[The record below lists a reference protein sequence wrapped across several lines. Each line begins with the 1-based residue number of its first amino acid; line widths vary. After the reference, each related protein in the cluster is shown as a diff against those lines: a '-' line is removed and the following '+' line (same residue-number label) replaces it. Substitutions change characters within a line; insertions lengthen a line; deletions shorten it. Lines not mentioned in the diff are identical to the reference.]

1 MILIFKPT
9 NKKTNEQ
16 NKSAELYPRLNINFL
31 KVIVIV
37 LGLAIFS
44 MISIIVLKL
53 LRGDLN
59 KNNTVFTNTSEDF
72 HSEYILELPNIKSIK
87 SVALDNGNILIFT
100 EDNLSSS
107 LIAITKNNKI
117 KIIKLQNSNVV
128 KFNKLK

>member
-1 MILIFKPT
+1 MN
-9 NKKTNEQ
+9 NKKTNDQ

-44 MISIIVLKL
+44 MISIIVFKI

-59 KNNTVFTNTSEDF
+59 KNNTEFTNTSDDF
-72 HSEYILELPNIKSIK
+72 HSEYTLELPNIKSIK
-87 SVALDNGNILIFT
+87 SIALDNENILIFFQ
-100 EDNLSSS
+100 DNLSSS
-107 LIAITKNNKI
+107 LITITKNNKI

>member
-1 MILIFKPT
+1 MN
-9 NKKTNEQ
+9 NKKTNDQ

-44 MISIIVLKL
+44 MISIIVFKI

-59 KNNTVFTNTSEDF
+59 KNNTEFTNTSDDF

-87 SVALDNGNILIFT
+87 SIALDNENILIFS

-107 LIAITKNNKI
+107 LITITSLPRGERGFKEHKSFI
-117 KIIKLQNSNVV
+117 SSRS
-128 KFNKLK
+128 

>member
-1 MILIFKPT
+1 MN
-9 NKKTNEQ
+9 NKKTNDK
-16 NKSAELYPRLNINFL
+16 NKSVELYPRLNINFL

-37 LGLAIFS
+37 LGLAIFA
-44 MISIIVLKL
+44 MISIIVLKI

-59 KNNTVFTNTSEDF
+59 KNNTEFTNTSDDF

-87 SVALDNGNILIFT
+87 SIALDNENILIFS

-107 LIAITKNNKI
+107 LITITKNNKI

>member
-1 MILIFKPT
+1 MN
-9 NKKTNEQ
+9 NKKTNDQ

-37 LGLAIFS
+37 LGFS
-44 MISIIVLKL
+44 IIVMISIIVFKI

-59 KNNTVFTNTSEDF
+59 KNNTEFTNTSDDF

-87 SVALDNGNILIFT
+87 SIALDNENILIFT

-107 LIAITKNNKI
+107 LINITKNNKI

>member
-1 MILIFKPT
+1 MN
-9 NKKTNEQ
+9 NKKTNDQ

-37 LGLAIFS
+37 LGLAIFV
-44 MISIIVLKL
+44 MISIIVLKI

-87 SVALDNGNILIFT
+87 SVALDNENILIFT

-107 LIAITKNNKI
+107 LINITKNNKI
-117 KIIKLQNSNVV
+117 KIIKLENSNEV
-128 KFNKLK
+128 KFNKLKKF

>member
-1 MILIFKPT
+1 MN
-9 NKKTNEQ
+9 NKKTNDQ

-37 LGLAIFS
+37 LGLAIFV
-44 MISIIVLKL
+44 MISIIVLKI

-59 KNNTVFTNTSEDF
+59 KNNTVFTNTSDDF

-87 SVALDNGNILIFT
+87 SVALDNENILIFT

-107 LIAITKNNKI
+107 LINITKNNKI

>member
-1 MILIFKPT
+1 MN
-9 NKKTNEQ
+9 NKKTNDQ

-37 LGLAIFS
+37 LGLAIFV
-44 MISIIVLKL
+44 MIFIIVLKI

-59 KNNTVFTNTSEDF
+59 KNNTEFTNTSDDF

-87 SVALDNGNILIFT
+87 SIALDNENILIFT

-107 LIAITKNNKI
+107 LITITKNNKI

-128 KFNKLK
+128 KFNKLN

>member
-1 MILIFKPT
+1 MN
-9 NKKTNEQ
+9 NKKTNDQ

-44 MISIIVLKL
+44 MISIIVFKI

-59 KNNTVFTNTSEDF
+59 KNNTEFTNTSDDF
-72 HSEYILELPNIKSIK
+72 HSEYILELPNIKSIQ
-87 SVALDNGNILIFT
+87 SVALDNENILIFT

-107 LIAITKNNKI
+107 LITITKNNKI

>member
-1 MILIFKPT
+1 MN
-9 NKKTNEQ
+9 NKKTNDQ

-37 LGLAIFS
+37 LGLAIFV
-44 MISIIVLKL
+44 MISIIVLKV

-59 KNNTVFTNTSEDF
+59 KNNTEFTNTSDDF

-87 SVALDNGNILIFT
+87 SIALDNENILIFS

-107 LIAITKNNKI
+107 LITITKNNKI

>member
-1 MILIFKPT
+1 MN
-9 NKKTNEQ
+9 NKKTNDQ

-37 LGLAIFS
+37 LGLAIFA
-44 MISIIVLKL
+44 MISIIVLKI

-59 KNNTVFTNTSEDF
+59 KNNTEFTNTSDDF

-87 SVALDNGNILIFT
+87 SVALDNENILIFT

-107 LIAITKNNKI
+107 LITITKNNKI

>member
-1 MILIFKPT
+1 MN
-9 NKKTNEQ
+9 NKKTNDQ
-16 NKSAELYPRLNINFL
+16 NKSAELYPKLNINFL

-37 LGLAIFS
+37 LGLAIFA
-44 MISIIVLKL
+44 MISIIVLKI

-59 KNNTVFTNTSEDF
+59 KNNTEFTNTSDDF

-87 SVALDNGNILIFT
+87 SIALDNENILIFS

-107 LIAITKNNKI
+107 LITITKNNKI

>member
-1 MILIFKPT
+1 MN
-9 NKKTNEQ
+9 NKKTKDQ

-37 LGLAIFS
+37 LGLAIFV
-44 MISIIVLKL
+44 MISIIVLKI

-59 KNNTVFTNTSEDF
+59 KNNTEFTNISDDF

-87 SVALDNGNILIFT
+87 SIALDNENILIFS

-107 LIAITKNNKI
+107 LITITKNNKI

>member
-1 MILIFKPT
+1 MN
-9 NKKTNEQ
+9 NKKTNDQ

-37 LGLAIFS
+37 LGLAIFV
-44 MISIIVLKL
+44 MISIIVLKI

-59 KNNTVFTNTSEDF
+59 KNNTEFTNISDDF

-87 SVALDNGNILIFT
+87 SIALDNENILIFS
-100 EDNLSSS
+100 EDNVSSS
-107 LIAITKNNKI
+107 VITITKNNKI

>member
-1 MILIFKPT
+1 MN
-9 NKKTNEQ
+9 NKKTDDQ

-37 LGLAIFS
+37 LGLAIFA
-44 MISIIVLKL
+44 MISIIALKI

-59 KNNTVFTNTSEDF
+59 KNNTEFTNTSDDF
-72 HSEYILELPNIKSIK
+72 YSEYILELPNIKSIK
-87 SVALDNGNILIFT
+87 SIALDNENILIFS

-107 LIAITKNNKI
+107 LTTITKNNKI
-117 KIIKLQNSNVV
+117 KIIKLQNSNVI

>member
-1 MILIFKPT
+1 MN
-9 NKKTNEQ
+9 NKKINYQ
-16 NKSAELYPRLNINFL
+16 NKSAELYPKLNINFL

-37 LGLAIFS
+37 LGLAIFI
-44 MISIIVLKL
+44 MISIIVFKI

-59 KNNTVFTNTSEDF
+59 KNNTEFTNTSDDF

-87 SVALDNGNILIFT
+87 SIALDNENILIFS

-107 LIAITKNNKI
+107 LITITKNNKI

>member
-1 MILIFKPT
+1 MN
-9 NKKTNEQ
+9 NKKTNDQ
-16 NKSAELYPRLNINFL
+16 NKSAELYPKLNINFL

-44 MISIIVLKL
+44 MISIIVFKI

-59 KNNTVFTNTSEDF
+59 KNNTEFTNTSDDF

-87 SVALDNGNILIFT
+87 SIALDNENILIFS

-107 LIAITKNNKI
+107 LITITKNNKI

>member
-1 MILIFKPT
+1 MN
-9 NKKTNEQ
+9 NKKTNDQ
-16 NKSAELYPRLNINFL
+16 NKSAELYPKLNINFL

-44 MISIIVLKL
+44 MISIIVFKI

-59 KNNTVFTNTSEDF
+59 KNNTEFTNTSDDF

-87 SVALDNGNILIFT
+87 SVALDNENILIFT

-107 LIAITKNNKI
+107 LINITKNNKI

-128 KFNKLK
+128 KFSKLK

>member
-1 MILIFKPT
+1 MN
-9 NKKTNEQ
+9 NKKTNDQ
-16 NKSAELYPRLNINFL
+16 NKSAELYPKLNINFL

-37 LGLAIFS
+37 LGLAIFA
-44 MISIIVLKL
+44 MISIIVLKI

-59 KNNTVFTNTSEDF
+59 KNNTEFTNTSDDF

-87 SVALDNGNILIFT
+87 SIALDNENILIFT

-107 LIAITKNNKI
+107 LITITKNNKI

>member
-1 MILIFKPT
+1 MN
-9 NKKTNEQ
+9 NKKTNDQ
-16 NKSAELYPRLNINFL
+16 NKSAELYPKLNINFL

-37 LGLAIFS
+37 LGLAIFV
-44 MISIIVLKL
+44 MISVIVLKI

-59 KNNTVFTNTSEDF
+59 KNNTEFTNTSDDF

-87 SVALDNGNILIFT
+87 SIALDNENILIFS

-107 LIAITKNNKI
+107 LITITKNNKI

>member
-1 MILIFKPT
+1 MN
-9 NKKTNEQ
+9 NKKTNDQ

-44 MISIIVLKL
+44 MISIIVFKI

-59 KNNTVFTNTSEDF
+59 KNNTEFTNTSDDF

-87 SVALDNGNILIFT
+87 SIALDNENILIFS

-107 LIAITKNNKI
+107 LITINKNNKI

>member
-1 MILIFKPT
+1 MN
-9 NKKTNEQ
+9 NKKTNDQ

-37 LGLAIFS
+37 LGLAIFV
-44 MISIIVLKL
+44 MISIIVLKI

-59 KNNTVFTNTSEDF
+59 KNNTVFTNTSDDF

-87 SVALDNGNILIFT
+87 SVALDNENILIFS

-107 LIAITKNNKI
+107 LITITKNNKI

>member
-1 MILIFKPT
+1 MN
-9 NKKTNEQ
+9 NKKTNDQ

-37 LGLAIFS
+37 LGLALFA
-44 MISIIVLKL
+44 MISIIVLKI

-59 KNNTVFTNTSEDF
+59 KNNTEFTNISDDF

-87 SVALDNGNILIFT
+87 SVVLDNENILIFT

-107 LIAITKNNKI
+107 LITITKNNKI

>member
-1 MILIFKPT
+1 MN
-9 NKKTNEQ
+9 NKKTNDQ

-37 LGLAIFS
+37 LGLAIFV
-44 MISIIVLKL
+44 MISIIVFKI

-59 KNNTVFTNTSEDF
+59 KNNTEFTNTSDDF

-87 SVALDNGNILIFT
+87 SIALDNENILIFT

-107 LIAITKNNKI
+107 LINITKNNKI

>member
-1 MILIFKPT
+1 MN
-9 NKKTNEQ
+9 NKKTNDQ

-37 LGLAIFS
+37 LGLAIFV
-44 MISIIVLKL
+44 MISIIVFKI

-59 KNNTVFTNTSEDF
+59 KNNTEFTNTSDDF

-87 SVALDNGNILIFT
+87 SIALDNENILIFS

-107 LIAITKNNKI
+107 LITITKNNKI

>member
-1 MILIFKPT
+1 MN
-9 NKKTNEQ
+9 NKKTNDQ
-16 NKSAELYPRLNINFL
+16 NKSAELYPKLNINFL

-37 LGLAIFS
+37 LGLAIFA
-44 MISIIVLKL
+44 MISIIVLKI

-59 KNNTVFTNTSEDF
+59 KNNTEFTNTSDDF

-87 SVALDNGNILIFT
+87 SIALDNENILIFL

-107 LIAITKNNKI
+107 LITITKNNKI

>member
-1 MILIFKPT
+1 MN
-9 NKKTNEQ
+9 NKKTNDQ

-37 LGLAIFS
+37 LGFS
-44 MISIIVLKL
+44 IIVMISIIVFKI

-59 KNNTVFTNTSEDF
+59 KNNTEFTNTSDDF

-87 SVALDNGNILIFT
+87 SIALDNENILIFS

-107 LIAITKNNKI
+107 LITITKNNKI

>member
-1 MILIFKPT
+1 MN
-9 NKKTNEQ
+9 NKKNNDQ
-16 NKSAELYPRLNINFL
+16 NKSAELYPKLNINFL

-37 LGLAIFS
+37 LGLAIFA
-44 MISIIVLKL
+44 MISIIVLKI

-59 KNNTVFTNTSEDF
+59 KNNTEFTNTSDDF

-87 SVALDNGNILIFT
+87 SIALDNENILIFS

-107 LIAITKNNKI
+107 LITITKNNKI

>member
-1 MILIFKPT
+1 MN
-9 NKKTNEQ
+9 NKKTNDQ
-16 NKSAELYPRLNINFL
+16 NKSAELYPKLNINFL

-44 MISIIVLKL
+44 MISIIVFKILK
-53 LRGDLN
+53 GDLN
-59 KNNTVFTNTSEDF
+59 KNNTESNNASDDS

-87 SVALDNGNILIFT
+87 SIALDNENILIFL

-107 LIAITKNNKI
+107 LINITKNNKI

>member
-1 MILIFKPT
+1 MN
-9 NKKTNEQ
+9 NKKTNDQ

-37 LGLAIFS
+37 LGFAIFA
-44 MISIIVLKL
+44 MISIIVLKI

-59 KNNTVFTNTSEDF
+59 KNNTEFTNTSDDF

-87 SVALDNGNILIFT
+87 SIALDNENILIFS

-107 LIAITKNNKI
+107 LINITKNNKI
-117 KIIKLQNSNVV
+117 KIIKLQNSNLV

>member
-1 MILIFKPT
+1 M
-9 NKKTNEQ
+9 NRKKSNDQ
-16 NKSAELYPRLNINFL
+16 NKSAELYSRLNINFL

-44 MISIIVLKL
+44 MISIIVFKI

-59 KNNTVFTNTSEDF
+59 KNNTEFTNTSDDF

-87 SVALDNGNILIFT
+87 SIALDNENILIFS

-107 LIAITKNNKI
+107 LITITKNNKI

>member
-1 MILIFKPT
+1 MN
-9 NKKTNEQ
+9 NKKTNDQ

-37 LGLAIFS
+37 LGLAIFA
-44 MISIIVLKL
+44 MISIIVLKI

-59 KNNTVFTNTSEDF
+59 KNNTEFTNTSDDF
-72 HSEYILELPNIKSIK
+72 NSEYILELPNIKSIK
-87 SVALDNGNILIFT
+87 SIALDNENILIFS

-107 LIAITKNNKI
+107 LITITKNNKI

>member
-1 MILIFKPT
+1 MN
-9 NKKTNEQ
+9 NKKTNDQ

-44 MISIIVLKL
+44 MISIIIFKI

-59 KNNTVFTNTSEDF
+59 KNNTEFTNTSDDF

-87 SVALDNGNILIFT
+87 SIALDNENILIFS

-107 LIAITKNNKI
+107 LITITKNNKI

>member
-1 MILIFKPT
+1 MN
-9 NKKTNEQ
+9 NKKTNDQ

-37 LGLAIFS
+37 LGLAIFA
-44 MISIIVLKL
+44 MISIIVLKI

-59 KNNTVFTNTSEDF
+59 KNNIEYTNTSDDF

-87 SVALDNGNILIFT
+87 SIALDNENILIFS

-107 LIAITKNNKI
+107 LITITKNNKI

>member
-1 MILIFKPT
+1 MN
-9 NKKTNEQ
+9 NKKTNDQ

-44 MISIIVLKL
+44 MISIIVFKI

-59 KNNTVFTNTSEDF
+59 KNNTEFTNTSDDF

-87 SVALDNGNILIFT
+87 SVALDNENILIFS

-107 LIAITKNNKI
+107 LITITKNNKI

>member
-1 MILIFKPT
+1 MN
-9 NKKTNEQ
+9 NKKTNDQ

-37 LGLAIFS
+37 LGFS
-44 MISIIVLKL
+44 IIVMISIIVFKI

-59 KNNTVFTNTSEDF
+59 KNNTEFNNTSDDF

-87 SVALDNGNILIFT
+87 SVALNNENILIFT

-107 LIAITKNNKI
+107 LINITKNNKI

-128 KFNKLK
+128 KFSKLK

>member
-1 MILIFKPT
+1 MN
-9 NKKTNEQ
+9 NKKTNDQ

-44 MISIIVLKL
+44 MISIIVFKI

-59 KNNTVFTNTSEDF
+59 KNNTEFTNTSDDF

-87 SVALDNGNILIFT
+87 SVALDNENIFIFS

-107 LIAITKNNKI
+107 LITITKNNKI

>member
-1 MILIFKPT
+1 MN
-9 NKKTNEQ
+9 NKKTNDQ

-37 LGLAIFS
+37 LGLAIFV
-44 MISIIVLKL
+44 MISIILLKI

-59 KNNTVFTNTSEDF
+59 KNNTEFTNTSDDF

-87 SVALDNGNILIFT
+87 SIALDNENILIFL

-107 LIAITKNNKI
+107 LITITKNNKI

>member
-1 MILIFKPT
+1 MN
-9 NKKTNEQ
+9 NKKTNNQ
-16 NKSAELYPRLNINFL
+16 NKSAELYPKLNINFL

-37 LGLAIFS
+37 LGLAILM
-44 MISIIVLKL
+44 MISIIVLKI

-59 KNNTVFTNTSEDF
+59 KNNTEFTTSDDF

-87 SVALDNGNILIFT
+87 SIALDNENILIFS

-107 LIAITKNNKI
+107 LITITKNNKI

>member
-1 MILIFKPT
+1 MN
-9 NKKTNEQ
+9 NKKTNDQ

-37 LGLAIFS
+37 LGLAIFL
-44 MISIIVLKL
+44 MISIIVFKI

-59 KNNTVFTNTSEDF
+59 NNNTEFTNTSDDF

-87 SVALDNGNILIFT
+87 SIALDNENILIFS

-107 LIAITKNNKI
+107 LITITKNNKI